1 MQQFEQVDL
10 PSFDFEFNSHWLC
23 TKDSIF
29 ERKMKKL
36 FFLSLIAISTIAF
49 GQNEN
54 LKHIQFIN
62 AEHPIEGSF
71 GLKGTYIEVTFDR
84 APEGQRA
91 FQIPIG
97 AVEYEM
103 AYEFSQGDGQNFWVL
118 HIKCKD
124 GKECISPT
132 GWKEITL
139 TIGEHRERAENILRA
154 LKEIN

>member
-1 MQQFEQVDL
+1 MQQFEQVDM

-36 FFLSLIAISTIAF
+36 FFLSLIATSTLAF

-84 APEGQRA
+84 PIDGQKVL
-91 FQIPIG
+91 QIPIG
-97 AVEYEM
+97 AVEYDM
-103 AYEFSQGDGQNFWVL
+103 VYEFSQGDGQNFWVL

-132 GWKEITL
+132 GWKELALGIS
-139 TIGEHRERAENILRA
+139 EHRERAENILRA